1 MNLKFLAS
9 LLTIALFTIN
19 LQAQMPHVH
28 YSGAMNAMGNT
39 YDYNMWLDSIPNK
52 SHLFG
57 MGPYD
62 KMKGEI
68 TVVDGTPYFATAFVE
83 GSYHVG
89 ENWDIRAPFFVYAH
103 VDQWKSFKLKGNFK
117 TVNDIQDAVSKI
129 AKANG
134 YDTSQPF
141 PFKIKGTFDVLTA
154 HIVTPRNPEVE
165 GFRKGVKSQKFS
177 FERSKGELIGFY
189 SEHHQGIYTHH
200 DSFVHVHFLMKDK
213 SFMGHLDDIDTNNG
227 TFKLFLPKND

>member
-1 MNLKFLAS
+1 MKLKILFTPFA
-9 LLTIALFTIN
+9 IALFTIQ
-19 LQAQMPHVH
+19 LHAQSPKVR
-28 YSGAMNAMGNT
+28 YTGAMNAMGNI
-39 YDYNMWLDSIPNK
+39 YEFNIWLDSIPNK

-83 GSYHVG
+83 GIYEVG
-89 ENWDIRAPFFVYAH
+89 ESWDIRAPFFVYAH

-129 AKANG
+129 ARANG

-165 GFRKGVKSQKFS
+165 GFREGVKSQKFS
-177 FERSKGELIGFY
+177 FERSKGEMIGFY

-200 DSFVHVHFLMKDK
+200 DSFVHVHFLTKDK
-213 SFMGHLDDIDTNNG
+213 SFMGHLDDIDTYNG

>member
-1 MNLKFLAS
+1 MKLKILFTPFA
-9 LLTIALFTIN
+9 IALFTIQ
-19 LQAQMPHVH
+19 LQAQLPKVQ
-28 YSGAMNAMGNT
+28 YTGAMNAMGNT
-39 YDYNMWLDSIPNK
+39 YGLNIWLDSIATK
-52 SHLFG
+52 THLYG

-89 ENWDIRAPFFVYAH
+89 KNWNIRSPFFVYSNVH
-103 VDQWKSFKLKGNFK
+103 KWESFKLKGNFK
-117 TVNDIQDAVSKI
+117 TVNDLQDAVSKI

-134 YDTSQPF
+134 YDTNQPF
-141 PFKIKGTFDVLTA
+141 PFKIKGTFDVFTA

-165 GFRKGVKSQKFS
+165 GFRQGVKSQKFS

-200 DSFVHVHFLMKDK
+200 DSFVHVHFLAKDK

-227 TFKLFLPKND
+227 TFKLFLPKKD